1 MKTLPLRPGLWPKRV
16 AGSAV
21 EPIAQASL
29 GDVAPYALAQARKRS
44 IGSRSLPQVAPEFQ
58 ITNESSVVGYVNF
71 MQRMVSTG
79 IGDVKGDYATL
90 VPLAAD
96 SAALL
101 DEINLVLAAGSISAT
116 TLASLKSAL
125 DTISAAT
132 DAGKN
137 NRIYAALTLVAA
149 APEFI
154 AQK

>member
-1 MKTLPLRPGLWPKRV
+1 MPPNSGFATR
-16 AGSAV
+16 AM
-21 EPIAQASL
+21 
-29 GDVAPYALAQARKRS
+29 
-44 IGSRSLPQVAPEFQ
+44 VAPEFQ
-58 ITNESSVVGYVNF
+58 LTNESSVIGYINF

-79 IGDVKGDYATL
+79 IGDVKASYASL

-101 DEINLVLAAGSISAT
+101 DEINFVLAAGTLSTT
-116 TLASLKSAL
+116 TLALLKSAL

-132 DAGKN
+132 DTGKN